1 MILGYLT
8 SQKKQEKPLDKW
20 RRASVVFH
28 EASSPTK
35 VGDQA
40 SILRRHGSINPFIVV
55 RMLCVV
61 S

>member
-1 MILGYLT
+1 MLGYLT
-8 SQKKQEKPLDKW
+8 SQKKQVKPLEKW
-20 RRASVVFH
+20 RASVVFH
-28 EASSPTK
+28 EASSPTI